1 MFPMMERDGEQYVL
15 RPMSCPHH
23 MLVYKTEMRSYKD
36 LPIKYS
42 ETVTQ
47 HRYEASGG
55 LTGLERVRAMTLTDS
70 HMFVRPDQ
78 INESVKD
85 AYKLIVEVID
95 KLGLKIEYVELA
107 LRGPSGKYHKDDQL

>member
-1 MFPMMERDGEQYVL
+1 MERDGEEYVL

-23 MLVYKTEMRSYKD
+23 MLVYKTELRSYKD

-42 ETVTQ
+42 ETVVQ

-55 LTGLERVRAMTLTDS
+55 LTGLERVRGMTLTDS

-78 INESVKD
+78 INATVKE
-85 AYKLIVEVID
+85 AYTLIEEVIN

-107 LRGPSGKYHKDDQL
+107 LRGPAGKYHNDQKL